1 MNQKNSLGLDSCFMD
16 LDDPLELFKIW
27 MAKAE
32 KKEIGDPTAL
42 SLATTNNAGQ
52 PNVRMVLLKGLSS
65 KGFVFYTNLNS
76 SKSNEL
82 KENSKAAMCFH
93 WKSFNRQIRILGSVT
108 QVDIREAD
116 LYFNSRSYESK
127 ISAWA
132 SDQSKPMKQRSELL
146 KKIEDLNEKYKDGKN
161 VPRPPHWSG
170 WCLKPSSIEFWLHK
184 DNRIHERL
192 RYNKMDNDWKKEILH
207 P

>member
-1 MNQKNSLGLDSCFMD
+1 MNQKKSLGLNPCFLD

-27 MAKAE
+27 MTEAE
-32 KKEIGDPTAL
+32 KKEIRDPTSS
-42 SLATTNNAGQ
+42 SLATANRAGQ
-52 PNVRMVLLKGLSS
+52 PNVRMVLLKGLNS

-76 SKSNEL
+76 LKSNDL
-82 KENSKAAMCFH
+82 KENPKAAMCFH

-108 QVDIREAD
+108 QVDDEEAD
-116 LYFNSRSYESK
+116 LYFNSRSYESR

-132 SDQSKPMKQRSELL
+132 SDQSKPMKERSELL
-146 KKIEDLNEKYKDGKN
+146 EKIEDFKKKYKNEKN

-170 WCLKPSSIEFWLHK
+170 WCLRPSSIEFWLHK

-192 RYNKMDNDWKKEILH
+192 RYNRAGNDWKKEILY

>member
-1 MNQKNSLGLDSCFMD
+1 MNQKNSLGLNSCFMD
-16 LDDPLELFKIW
+16 FDDPLELFKIW
-27 MAKAE
+27 MVEAK
-32 KKEIGDPTAL
+32 KKEIRDPTSL
-42 SLATTNNAGQ
+42 SLATANNEGQ
-52 PNVRMVLLKGLSS
+52 PNVRIVLLKEVSP

-76 SKSNEL
+76 SKSHDL
-82 KENSKAAMCFH
+82 KENAKAAMCFH

-108 QVDIREAD
+108 QVDDKSAD
-116 LYFNSRSYESK
+116 LYFNSRPYESK
-127 ISAWA
+127 ISAWS

-146 KKIEDLNEKYKDGKN
+146 KRIEDFKKKYKEENN

-170 WCLKPSSIEFWLHK
+170 WCLKPYSIEFWLHQ

-192 RYNKMDNDWKKEILH
+192 RYNKIAKDWKKEILY